1 LAFVS
6 SLISESLAMKS
17 VDRTRL
23 KSLMER
29 EQLRFVKD
37 RPKSKALFERAGK
50 SLLGGVP
57 MNWMAKWAGAF
68 PPFVR
73 EAQGAHF
80 FDVDGNR
87 YVDFCLG
94 DTGAMT
100 GHSPFATV
108 KAVEDQVRRGITL
121 MLPAEDAVFVA
132 EELQTRFGLPY
143 WQFAL
148 TATDANRFSIRLARQ
163 ITQRPKILVFNWCY
177 HGTVDETFITLK
189 DGVAQAR
196 RGNIGPPVDPAIT
209 TKVVEF
215 NDLAALE
222 KALAGGDVACVLAE
236 PALTNV
242 GIVHPQAGYHQAL
255 RELTRKSGT
264 LLVIDETHTICA
276 GPGGYTR
283 AENLEPDF
291 LVFGKPIAGGVP
303 GAAYGF
309 TREVAQCMVAF
320 HNLEDCDTGGIGG
333 TLAGNA
339 LSLAAMRATLTKV
352 LTREAFARMIPL
364 AERWTDGVQKTITEF
379 ELPWHVTRL
388 GCRAEYLF
396 AARAPRNGTEAHDG
410 VDFELERFLHL
421 YAMNR
426 GILLTPF
433 HNMAL
438 MSPATD
444 QEDVD
449 QHSRVFREAV
459 KELVG

>member
-1 LAFVS
+1 VS
-6 SLISESLAMKS
+6 TIE
-17 VDRTRL
+17 RQRL
-23 KSLMER
+23 KALMQR
-29 EQLRFVKD
+29 EQKRFVD
-37 RPKSKALFERAGK
+37 ERPKSKALFERAGK

-57 MNWMAKWAGAF
+57 MNWMVKWAGAF

-80 FDVDGNR
+80 YDVDGHR
-87 YVDFCLG
+87 YIDFCLG

-108 KAVEDQVRRGITL
+108 KAVEDQIRRGITL
-121 MLPAEDAVFVA
+121 MLPSEDSVLVG
-132 EELQTRFGLPY
+132 EELQQRFGLPY

-163 ITQRPKILVFNWCY
+163 ITQRPQILVFNWCY

-196 RGNIGPPVDPAIT
+196 RGNIGPPVDPAVT

-215 NDLAALE
+215 NDPVSLE
-222 KALAGGDVACVLAE
+222 QALAPGDVACVLAE
-236 PALTNV
+236 PVMTNV
-242 GIVHPQAGYHQAL
+242 GIVHPAPAFHKAL
-255 RELTRKSGT
+255 RELTRKHGT
-264 LLVIDETHTICA
+264 LLIIDETHTICA

-283 AENLEPDF
+283 AESLQPDF

-303 GAAYGF
+303 AAAYGF
-309 TREVAQCMVAF
+309 TQEVATRIADQQ
-320 HNLEDCDTGGIGG
+320 NLEDCDTGGIGG

-352 LTREAFARMIPL
+352 LTKDAFDRMIL
-364 AERWTDGVQKTITEF
+364 MAERWTMGVEKAIAEF
-379 ELPWHVTRL
+379 ALPWHVTRL

-396 AARAPRNGTEAHDG
+396 LPGPPTNGTEAHEAM
-410 VDFELERFLHL
+410 DFELERFMHL

-438 MSPATD
+438 MSPQTD
-444 QEDVD
+444 ASDID
-449 QHSRVFREAV
+449 QHTRVFREGV
-459 KELVG
+459 KELVA